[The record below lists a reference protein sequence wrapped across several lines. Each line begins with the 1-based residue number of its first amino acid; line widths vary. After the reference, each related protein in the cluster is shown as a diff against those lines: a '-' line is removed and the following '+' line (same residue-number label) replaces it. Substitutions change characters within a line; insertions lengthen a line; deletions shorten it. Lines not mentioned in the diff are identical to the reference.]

1 MQEGLLKRSRHL
13 NLKMENHSLF
23 KLLKLAFSRLI
34 MLMQSLRMK
43 VLIKLEPLRKKYHEV
58 SSNMIGA
65 MEKGI
70 EAAQISTPPVGSYD
84 NVDLSVMPKYL
95 CFKAALLKEKLLL
108 KNLILLMVGVFS
120 VYFFVSRHEIGSLYQ
135 KLREKEYI
143 LAPGVVDFTP
153 ASPQTVTDGYVENAV
168 MSFLRTLGNT
178 NPVNISEQYT
188 ELSQYMSHDLK
199 VRFDMETS
207 DWIETVKLEN
217 ISEVL
222 KVTDK
227 EIISDESGNYKVIAI
242 TTRERYANNEYLGK
256 TDEVIEMV
264 LNLIPPKQGKK
275 WFLQINSLTR
285 TEANS
290 FRGKEIQSKPINSEK

>member
-1 MQEGLLKRSRHL
+1 MWK
-13 NLKMENHSLF
+13 
-23 KLLKLAFSRLI
+23 
-34 MLMQSLRMK
+34 
-43 VLIKLEPLRKKYHEV
+43 
-58 SSNMIGA
+58 
-65 MEKGI
+65 
-70 EAAQISTPPVGSYD
+70 
-84 NVDLSVMPKYL
+84 
-95 CFKAALLKEKLLL
+95 
-108 KNLILLMVGVFS
+108 
-120 VYFFVSRHEIGSLYQ
+120 
-135 KLREKEYI
+135 
-143 LAPGVVDFTP
+143 
-153 ASPQTVTDGYVENAV
+153 NAV

-264 LNLIPPKQGKK
+264 LNLIPQ
-275 WFLQINSLTR
+275 TR
-285 TEANS
+285 
-290 FRGKEIQSKPINSEK
+290 

>member
-1 MQEGLLKRSRHL
+1 M
-13 NLKMENHSLF
+13 
-23 KLLKLAFSRLI
+23 
-34 MLMQSLRMK
+34 
-43 VLIKLEPLRKKYHEV
+43 EPLRKKYHEV

-70 EAAQISTPPVGSYD
+70 EAAQVSTPPVGSYEG
-84 NVDLSVMPKYL
+84 VDLTVMPKYL

-108 KNLILLMVGVFS
+108 KNLILLLIGMFA
-120 VYFFVSRHEIGSLYQ
+120 VYFFVSRHEIGSLYTQ
-135 KLREKEYI
+135 LREKEYI

-199 VRFDMETS
+199 VRFDMETA

-227 EIISDESGNYKVIAI
+227 EIQSDESGHYKVIAI

-264 LNLIPPKQGKK
+264 MSLIPPKQGKK

-285 TEANS
+285 TDANS
-290 FRGKEIQSKPINSEK
+290 FRGKEIQSKPRKVTR